1 MNCQLD
7 IYKQRGLKML
17 NTKLKNELIT
27 HIIVHVNYC
36 DDDHDFSELHYEC
49 FNQDYYIIGY
59 YEASEWLKLHDINAF
74 DAIEYVQ
81 DYEQSNFGE
90 VTTKINSESIVN
102 MLVYILGEEVINELD
117 IELDACTKQELLTSL
132 GNLAKE

>member
-1 MNCQLD
+1 
-7 IYKQRGLKML
+7 ML

-27 HIIVHVNYC
+27 HIIDHVNYC

-59 YEASEWLKLHDINAF
+59 YQANEWLKKHDIDAF
-74 DAIEYVQ
+74 EAIEYVQ
-81 DYEQSNFGE
+81 DYEKSVFGE

-102 MLVYILGEEVINELD
+102 MLVYILGEELINQLD
-117 IELDACTKQELLTSL
+117 IDLDTCNKSELL
-132 GNLAKE
+132 AAIKEL